1 MYAIII
7 YNSVT
12 YLNKSMWC
20 KFSKMTAEQRR
31 ERKLKM
37 YNFFE
42 DSLEERLAGVKAA
55 KAKLKEQMTR
65 HATENLH
72 DDMKAE

>member
-1 MYAIII
+1 MYGIII
-7 YNSVT
+7 YIIVT
-12 YLNKSMWC
+12 YLNKAMWC
-20 KFSKMTAEQRR
+20 KFSKMTSEQRR

-42 DSLEERLAGVKAA
+42 ESLEERLAGVKAA
-55 KAKLKEQMTR
+55 KAKLQEQMQR
-65 HATENLH
+65 SATEKLH